1 MDNFKISKSPAPK
14 LEISVKMGCA
24 RFCDYCPQHLYINS
38 YKKKLPQ
45 EKKTLDIE
53 TINEIS
59 KNIPKETIIAWT
71 GFTEPLDCDDFPE
84 IVKHFH
90 SRGLKQSVSTTLC
103 GREKAIIFFKKNLD
117 LFTEI
122 TLHLPDA
129 HGYMKGKFDE
139 KYQKLLAD
147 VFEEIKNEDIQT
159 YTIFLI
165 GDDFHLNIK
174 NIVEKYKKILDK
186 EKFLKAK
193 YINTRNSNIDTN
205 KFNLQQTKKIDA
217 YKSKNKYYCSYR
229 RLNRGVLL
237 PSGDVALCCNDY
249 GLDYLRGS
257 LKKNNLN
264 DLYNSIENNE
274 KDAKSFSD
282 GTFSPCNK
290 CEHYTPIVDNLVRET
305 SNRK

>member
-59 KNIPKETIIAWT
+59 KNIPKETIIAWI

-129 HGYMKGKFDE
+129 HGYMKGK
-139 KYQKLLAD
+139 
-147 VFEEIKNEDIQT
+147 
-159 YTIFLI
+159 
-165 GDDFHLNIK
+165 
-174 NIVEKYKKILDK
+174 
-186 EKFLKAK
+186 
-193 YINTRNSNIDTN
+193 
-205 KFNLQQTKKIDA
+205 
-217 YKSKNKYYCSYR
+217 
-229 RLNRGVLL
+229 
-237 PSGDVALCCNDY
+237 
-249 GLDYLRGS
+249 
-257 LKKNNLN
+257 
-264 DLYNSIENNE
+264 
-274 KDAKSFSD
+274 
-282 GTFSPCNK
+282 
-290 CEHYTPIVDNLVRET
+290 
-305 SNRK
+305 